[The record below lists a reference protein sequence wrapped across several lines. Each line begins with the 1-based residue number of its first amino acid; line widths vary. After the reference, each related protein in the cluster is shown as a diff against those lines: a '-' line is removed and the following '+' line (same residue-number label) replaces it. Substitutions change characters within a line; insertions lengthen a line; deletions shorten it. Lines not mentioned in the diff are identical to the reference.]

1 VHHDGIL
8 ANLRLSREQVEK
20 LILDARVKA
29 GWIDQASLEPPEE
42 TASDTSTEDAGST
55 GDAPASGADA

>member
-1 VHHDGIL
+1 
-8 ANLRLSREQVEK
+8 LRLSREQVEK

-42 TASDTSTEDAGST
+42 TVPPISPEDEASAGATPASDAG
-55 GDAPASGADA
+55 A